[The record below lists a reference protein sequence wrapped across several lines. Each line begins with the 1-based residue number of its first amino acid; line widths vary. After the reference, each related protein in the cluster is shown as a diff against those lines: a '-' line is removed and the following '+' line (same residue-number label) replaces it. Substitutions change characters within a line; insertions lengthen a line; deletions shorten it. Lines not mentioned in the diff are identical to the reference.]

1 MSWTLCTSG
10 SAIAKAGVNVNSKFV
25 PPITATVEMAEY
37 SDQSEGAFC
46 AKTRRDWITTAGGT
60 QIMNA
65 VGDAVS
71 ADIAKKL
78 INADMGGYIKGESQ
92 TMLDL
97 LTEKYDTIVSN
108 LTEDKNQVLNK

>member
-25 PPITATVEMAEY
+25 PPITAATEMVEF

-46 AKTRRDWITTAGGT
+46 AKTRRDWVTTSGSA
-60 QIMNA
+60 QVMNA

-71 ADIAKKL
+71 ADIAIKM
-78 INADMGGYIKGESQ
+78 IEHDMSGYIKGEAQ
-92 TMLDL
+92 TMLDV
-97 LTEKYDTIVSN
+97 LTTKYDTIVAT
-108 LTEDKNQVLNK
+108 LIKAENQVLNK